1 MLVRTEVAKQ
11 AEQFHIGKNHY
22 VGRRVLAPEEV
33 FDDNTEP
40 VLSEVYRDV
49 FSDSFGYAQLVL
61 FRLDYGKGD
70 VFVDPTLLEP
80 FPSEPI
86 PEPTK

>member
-1 MLVRTEVAKQ
+1 MTLMAPVIVSEKS
-11 AEQFHIGKNHY
+11 EQFKIDGKHY
-22 VGRRVLAPEEV
+22 VGKRVKR
-33 FDDNTEP
+33 DDGKDIVQEFENETCET
-40 VLSEVYRDV
+40 V
-49 FSDSFGYAQLVL
+49 QLVL
-61 FRLDYGKGD
+61 FRLDYGNGD